1 MSRDSQK
8 FSDEFLNAFV
18 DDQLTPEE
26 KGRAYPQISQDEAL
40 NRQVCELRKMRD
52 LVRLA
57 YNDVQPALTQTPAP
71 PRRHAGLGWAA
82 ALALVLSG
90 LVGWVLHGQIGDSQ
104 ATSASSQAQAT
115 PKAWRQ
121 TPPADP
127 VKIVVHLSE
136 GDPAHVRQVLDDV
149 EGLLRLYRRTGY
161 ATRVEVVMNGDG
173 LQLVR
178 ADTSAAPDRIRRMQK
193 DYDNLTFVACQNAI
207 DRLRKDHGI
216 IAQLLPG
223 VAVIDSGMAQL
234 MRRQHQ
240 GWAYIQA

>member
-40 NRQVCELRKMRD
+40 NRQVCELRKLRD

-57 YNDVQPALTQTPAP
+57 YNDVQPVSAKMPALPS
-71 PRRHAGLGWAA
+71 RHGRLGWAA

-104 ATSASSQAQAT
+104 ATSSGSQAQA

-136 GDPAHVRQVLDDV
+136 GDPEHVRQVLDDV
-149 EGLLRLYRRTGY
+149 EGLLQLYRRTGY

-178 ADTSAAPDRIRRMQK
+178 ADTSMARERIQRMQN

-207 DRLRKDHGI
+207 ERLRKDHGV
-216 IAQLLPG
+216 IARLLPG

>member
-26 KGRAYPQISQDEAL
+26 KNRAYPQISQDETL
-40 NRQVCELRKMRD
+40 SRQLCELRKLRD

-57 YNDVQPALTQTPAP
+57 YDEVQPTSARTPTP
-71 PRRHAGLGWAA
+71 SKRHGGLSWAA

-90 LVGWVLHGQIGDSQ
+90 VVGWVLHGQLGDSRVIGGDQTQ
-104 ATSASSQAQAT
+104 ASK
-115 PKAWRQ
+115 PRQ
-121 TPPADP
+121 ILPPDP

-136 GDPAHVRQVLDDV
+136 GDPEHARQVLDDV
-149 EGLLRLYRRTGY
+149 EGLLRLYRRTGRP
-161 ATRVEVVMNGDG
+161 TRVEVVTNGDG
-173 LQLVR
+173 LLLVR
-178 ADTSAAPDRIRRMQK
+178 ADTSVAPEQIWRLQNE
-193 DYDNLTFVACQNAI
+193 YDNLTFVACQNAI
-207 DRLRKDHGI
+207 DRLRKEHGI
-216 IAQLLPG
+216 IALLLPG
-223 VAVIDSGMAQL
+223 VAVVDSGMAQI

>member
-57 YNDVQPALTQTPAP
+57 YNDVQPVSAKIPALPK
-71 PRRHAGLGWAA
+71 RHGGLGWAA

-90 LVGWVLHGQIGDSQ
+90 VVGWVLHGQIGDSQ
-104 ATSASSQAQAT
+104 TTSSSSQAQA

-136 GDPAHVRQVLDDV
+136 GTPEHVRQVLDDV
-149 EGLLRLYRRTGY
+149 EGLLQLYRRTGY

-178 ADTSAAPDRIRRMQK
+178 ADTSTAQERIRRMQN

-207 DRLRKDHGI
+207 ERLRKDHGI